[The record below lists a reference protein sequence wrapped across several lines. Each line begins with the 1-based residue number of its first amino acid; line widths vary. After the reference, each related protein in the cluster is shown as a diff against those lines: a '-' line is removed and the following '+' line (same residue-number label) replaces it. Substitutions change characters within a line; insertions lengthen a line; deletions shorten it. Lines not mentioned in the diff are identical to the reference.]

1 MMEVDVVLILF
12 RFSIIYVFKTIWY
25 SLYTIAENF
34 EIAFI
39 WFESDF
45 NRFSFRDYSENNN
58 GAEKQ
63 NFAIFLQ
70 EEDVYREIKN
80 RGEPES
86 RRNGAN
92 DVLL

>member
-1 MMEVDVVLILF
+1 MIC
-12 RFSIIYVFKTIWY
+12 IWY
-25 SLYTIAENF
+25 SLYMKAEIS

-45 NRFSFRDYSENNN
+45 NRFSFRHYSENNN

-63 NFAIFLQ
+63 NSAIFFQ
-70 EEDVYREIKN
+70 EEDVHRETEN
-80 RGEPES
+80 TREPES
-86 RRNGAN
+86 RHNGAN